1 MMRSDYARAVMRMQS
16 KLIYEVCI
24 YPVVPQFQFEWD
36 TVVMHFVQVVLDQYI
51 DEYNPGSYTDASKMV
66 RI

>member
-1 MMRSDYARAVMRMQS
+1 MQS
-16 KLIYEVCI
+16 KLTCEVCI
-24 YPVVPQFQFEWD
+24 YPVVPQFQFERD

-51 DEYNPGSYTDASKMV
+51 DEYNLGSYTDASKMV